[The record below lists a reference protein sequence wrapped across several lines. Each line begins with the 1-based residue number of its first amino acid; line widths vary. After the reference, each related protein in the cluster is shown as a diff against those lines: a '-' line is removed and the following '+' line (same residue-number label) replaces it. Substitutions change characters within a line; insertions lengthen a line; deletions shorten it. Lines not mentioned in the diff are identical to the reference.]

1 LEDYTKYLFRETTK
15 SSNSDKKLNKFIQI
29 QTNSIILADDN
40 HLINTCNKKIILEIL
55 NDLQIYDIEVICVND
70 GIDVV
75 KLYLNYENTDI
86 IKFILTDENMDYMN
100 GSEAVK
106 IIRKIESMKNLKRVN
121 IISLSCHEDV
131 NMRNLIIGA
140 GVDYILT
147 KPLSKQILKSLLKKN
162 KLLF

>member
-1 LEDYTKYLFRETTK
+1 MEDYTKYLFRETTK